1 MKKVRITLIKG
12 TVRRL
17 PVHRANVAALGL
29 RKIGQSV
36 EHNLTRTWSRSRRS
50 KMELNT
56 LNPGKAAKGKSR
68 KRIGRGPGSGWGTT
82 AGRGQKGAGARKS
95 AKAGRVAFEGGQM
108 PIHRRIPKRGFKHAG
123 VEFQIVNLK
132 RLAGVSVTDFDAKVL
147 FDQGFIKNVELPVKV
162 LAFGSIDK
170 AINVKVNAISE
181 KAKAAIEAA
190 GGKVEII

>member
-1 MKKVRITLIKG
+1 
-12 TVRRL
+12 
-17 PVHRANVAALGL
+17 
-29 RKIGQSV
+29 
-36 EHNLTRTWSRSRRS
+36 
-50 KMELNT
+50 MELNT

-123 VEFQIVNLK
+123 VEFQILNLK
-132 RLAGVSVTDFDAKVL
+132 KFAACSVADFDAQEM
-147 FDQGFIKNVELPVKV
+147 FDHGFIKDVDKPIKV
-162 LAFGSIDK
+162 LAFGTIDK

-181 KAKAAIEAA
+181 AAKSAIEAA
-190 GGKVEII
+190 GGKVEIV

>member
-1 MKKVRITLIKG
+1 
-12 TVRRL
+12 
-17 PVHRANVAALGL
+17 
-29 RKIGQSV
+29 
-36 EHNLTRTWSRSRRS
+36 
-50 KMELNT
+50 MELNT
-56 LNPGKAAKGKSR
+56 LNPGKAKVVKR

-108 PIHRRIPKRGFKHAG
+108 PIHLRIPKRGFKHAG

-132 RLAGVSVTDFDAKVL
+132 KFAACSVTDFDAQVM
-147 FDQGFIKNVELPVKV
+147 FDQGFIKDMDRPVKV
-162 LAFGSIDK
+162 LAFGTIDK

-190 GGKVEII
+190 GGKVEIV

>member
-1 MKKVRITLIKG
+1 MD
-12 TVRRL
+12 
-17 PVHRANVAALGL
+17 
-29 RKIGQSV
+29 
-36 EHNLTRTWSRSRRS
+36 
-50 KMELNT
+50 LNS
-56 LNPGKAAKGKSR
+56 LNPGTAKVVKR

-132 RLAGVSVTDFDAKVL
+132 RLAAANVAEFDAKVL
-147 FDQGFIKNVELPVKV
+147 FDLGFIRNIEKPVKV
-162 LAFGSIDK
+162 LAFGAIDK

-181 KAKAAIEAA
+181 KAKSLIEAA
-190 GGKVEII
+190 GGKVEIV

>member
-1 MKKVRITLIKG
+1 
-12 TVRRL
+12 
-17 PVHRANVAALGL
+17 
-29 RKIGQSV
+29 
-36 EHNLTRTWSRSRRS
+36 
-50 KMELNT
+50 
-56 LNPGKAAKGKSR
+56 
-68 KRIGRGPGSGWGTT
+68 
-82 AGRGQKGAGARKS
+82 
-95 AKAGRVAFEGGQM
+95 M

-132 RLAGVSVTDFDAKVL
+132 KLAAVSAVDFDAKVL
-147 FDQGFIKNVELPVKV
+147 FDLGFIKNVELPVKV

>member
-1 MKKVRITLIKG
+1 
-12 TVRRL
+12 
-17 PVHRANVAALGL
+17 
-29 RKIGQSV
+29 
-36 EHNLTRTWSRSRRS
+36 
-50 KMELNT
+50 MELNT

-68 KRIGRGPGSGWGTT
+68 RRIGRGPGSGFGTT

-123 VEFQIVNLK
+123 IEFQIVNIK
-132 RLAGVSVTDFDAKVL
+132 RLAACSVTEVDAQAL
-147 FDQGFIKNVELPVKV
+147 FDQGVIKDIDRPVKV

-190 GGKVEII
+190 GGKVEIV

>member
-1 MKKVRITLIKG
+1 
-12 TVRRL
+12 
-17 PVHRANVAALGL
+17 
-29 RKIGQSV
+29 
-36 EHNLTRTWSRSRRS
+36 
-50 KMELNT
+50 MELNT
-56 LNPGKAAKGKSR
+56 LNPGKAKVVKR

-132 RLAGVSVTDFDAKVL
+132 RLAASNVAEFDAKVL
-147 FDQGFIKNVELPVKV
+147 FDLGFIRNIEKPVKV
-162 LAFGSIDK
+162 LAFGAIDK

-181 KAKAAIEAA
+181 KAKALIEAA
-190 GGKVEII
+190 GGKVEIV

>member
-1 MKKVRITLIKG
+1 
-12 TVRRL
+12 
-17 PVHRANVAALGL
+17 
-29 RKIGQSV
+29 
-36 EHNLTRTWSRSRRS
+36 
-50 KMELNT
+50 MELNT

-68 KRIGRGPGSGWGTT
+68 RRIGRGPGSGFGTT

-132 RLAGVSVTDFDAKVL
+132 KLAGVSVTDFDAQVM
-147 FDQGFIKNVELPVKV
+147 FDQGFIKDVDKPIKV
-162 LAFGSIDK
+162 LAFGTIDK

-181 KAKAAIEAA
+181 AAKSAIEAA
-190 GGKVEII
+190 GGKVEIV

>member
-1 MKKVRITLIKG
+1 
-12 TVRRL
+12 
-17 PVHRANVAALGL
+17 
-29 RKIGQSV
+29 
-36 EHNLTRTWSRSRRS
+36 
-50 KMELNT
+50 MELNT

-123 VEFQIVNLK
+123 IEFQIVNLK
-132 RLAGVSVTDFDAKVL
+132 KFAACSVTDFDAQVM
-147 FDQGFIKNVELPVKV
+147 FDQGFIKDVDKPIKV
-162 LAFGSIDK
+162 LAFGTIDK

-181 KAKAAIEAA
+181 SAKSAIEAA
-190 GGKVEII
+190 GGKVEIV

>member
-1 MKKVRITLIKG
+1 M
-12 TVRRL
+12 
-17 PVHRANVAALGL
+17 GL
-29 RKIGQSV
+29 R
-36 EHNLTRTWSRSRRS
+36 
-50 KMELNT
+50 LNQ
-56 LNPGKAAKGKSR
+56 LAPNPGSKPAKTR
-68 KRIGRGPGSGWGTT
+68 VGRGIGSGIGKTS
-82 AGRGQKGAGARKS
+82 GRGIKGAGARKS

-181 KAKAAIEAA
+181 KAKSLIEAA

>member
-1 MKKVRITLIKG
+1 
-12 TVRRL
+12 
-17 PVHRANVAALGL
+17 
-29 RKIGQSV
+29 
-36 EHNLTRTWSRSRRS
+36 
-50 KMELNT
+50 MELNT

-123 VEFQIVNLK
+123 IEFQIVNLK
-132 RLAGVSVTDFDAKVL
+132 RLAAANVAEFDAKVL
-147 FDQGFIKNVELPVKV
+147 FDLGFIRNIEKPVKV
-162 LAFGSIDK
+162 LAFGAIDK

-181 KAKAAIEAA
+181 KAKALIEAA
-190 GGKVEII
+190 GGKVEIV

>member
-1 MKKVRITLIKG
+1 
-12 TVRRL
+12 
-17 PVHRANVAALGL
+17 
-29 RKIGQSV
+29 
-36 EHNLTRTWSRSRRS
+36 
-50 KMELNT
+50 MELNT
-56 LNPGKAAKGKSR
+56 LNPGKAKVVKR

-123 VEFQIVNLK
+123 IEFQIVNLK
-132 RLAGVSVTDFDAKVL
+132 KLAACSVTEFDAKVL
-147 FDQGFIKNVELPVKV
+147 VDQGFIRNVEQPVKI

-170 AINVKVNAISE
+170 AITVKVDAISE

-190 GGKVEII
+190 GGKVEIV

>member
-1 MKKVRITLIKG
+1 
-12 TVRRL
+12 
-17 PVHRANVAALGL
+17 
-29 RKIGQSV
+29 
-36 EHNLTRTWSRSRRS
+36 
-50 KMELNT
+50 MELNT
-56 LNPGKAAKGKSR
+56 LNPGKAKVVKR

-132 RLAGVSVTDFDAKVL
+132 RLAAANVAEFDAKVL
-147 FDQGFIKNVELPVKV
+147 FDLGFIRNIDKPVKV
-162 LAFGSIDK
+162 LAFGAIDK

-181 KAKAAIEAA
+181 KAKALIEAA
-190 GGKVEII
+190 GGKVEIV

>member
-1 MKKVRITLIKG
+1 
-12 TVRRL
+12 
-17 PVHRANVAALGL
+17 
-29 RKIGQSV
+29 
-36 EHNLTRTWSRSRRS
+36 
-50 KMELNT
+50 MELNS
-56 LNPGKAAKGKSR
+56 LNPGKAKVVKR

-132 RLAGVSVTDFDAKVL
+132 RLAAANVAEFDAKVL
-147 FDQGFIKNVELPVKV
+147 FDLGFIRNIDKPVKV
-162 LAFGSIDK
+162 LAFGAIDK

-181 KAKAAIEAA
+181 KAKALIEAA
-190 GGKVEII
+190 GGKVEIV

>member
-1 MKKVRITLIKG
+1 
-12 TVRRL
+12 
-17 PVHRANVAALGL
+17 
-29 RKIGQSV
+29 
-36 EHNLTRTWSRSRRS
+36 
-50 KMELNT
+50 MELNT

-68 KRIGRGPGSGWGTT
+68 KRIGRGPGSGWGTSG
-82 AGRGQKGAGARKS
+82 GRGEKGAGARKS

-123 VEFQIVNLK
+123 IEFQIVNIK
-132 RLAGVSVTDFDAKVL
+132 RLAACSVTEFDAKVL
-147 FDQGFIKNVELPVKV
+147 FDQGFIKNVDLPVKV

-190 GGKVEII
+190 GGKVEIV

>member
-1 MKKVRITLIKG
+1 
-12 TVRRL
+12 
-17 PVHRANVAALGL
+17 
-29 RKIGQSV
+29 
-36 EHNLTRTWSRSRRS
+36 
-50 KMELNT
+50 MELNT

-132 RLAGVSVTDFDAKVL
+132 RLAAANVAEFDAKVL
-147 FDQGFIKNVELPVKV
+147 FDLGFIRNIEKPVKV
-162 LAFGSIDK
+162 LAFGAIDK

-181 KAKAAIEAA
+181 KAKSLIEAA
-190 GGKVEII
+190 GGKVEIV